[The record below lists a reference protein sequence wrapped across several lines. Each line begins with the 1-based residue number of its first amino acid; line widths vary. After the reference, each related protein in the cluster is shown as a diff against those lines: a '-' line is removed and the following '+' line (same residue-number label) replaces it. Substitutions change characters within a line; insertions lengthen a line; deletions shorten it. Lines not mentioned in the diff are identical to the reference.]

1 MGISGD
7 KRTFHYEVTG
17 SPAVALQTA
26 RQALEGERFV
36 VTEVDEW
43 TLRAARG
50 KKAKAF
56 LVGAMSPFVEVGVSA
71 RSVPGTGTTI
81 IEVAQRSSGFAFA
94 GGVIGAKKSRTAID
108 AALARLVDAYRTAGV
123 FQRQIEP

>member
-7 KRTFHYEVTG
+7 KRTFQYEVTG

-26 RQALEGERFV
+26 RQALEGERFA
-36 VTEVDEW
+36 VTEIDEW
-43 TLRAARG
+43 TLRARRG
-50 KKAKAF
+50 SKAKALF
-56 LVGAMSPFVEVGVSA
+56 VGAMSPFVEVAVSA

-81 IEVAQRSSGFAFA
+81 IEMAQRSSGFAYA

-108 AALARLVDAYRTAGV
+108 TARARLVEAYRAAGV
-123 FQRQIEP
+123 LERQIEP